1 MANLAVG
8 FGDAASQK
16 ALNVAGV
23 ASQLYNFY
31 GPDGVGIR
39 SQLGAMPA
47 PGGLGLMLLKG
58 PLGMPGPL
66 GPNVGEWISKSGS
79 TVS

>member
-1 MANLAVG
+1 MAVG
-8 FGDAASQK
+8 YGEAASMK

-39 SQLGAMPA
+39 SLGAMPA
-47 PGGLGLMLLKG
+47 PGGLEMMLLKG

-66 GPNVGEWISKSGS
+66 GPNVGR
-79 TVS
+79 